1 MYGIRIGT
9 KVFGG
14 EKEKLNLNRLELRLW
29 SRLELGLSILVQV
42 IWSSV

>member
-1 MYGIRIGT
+1 MYGTRIGT

-14 EKEKLNLNRLELRLW
+14 EKKLNLNRLELRLW

-42 IWSSV
+42 IWNWV